1 MDKPSA
7 LFTYQFPS
15 RYTRRAVAEVN
26 PILSMRHVE
35 SIFPSRR
42 RMLAAPGVNSDEPR
56 RRLSRPKRLTAD
68 ENIVPIAFGW
78 ALVEQDAAL
87 LTSRLVI
94 TVL

>member
-1 MDKPSA
+1 
-7 LFTYQFPS
+7 
-15 RYTRRAVAEVN
+15 
-26 PILSMRHVE
+26 
-35 SIFPSRR
+35 
-42 RMLAAPGVNSDEPR
+42 MLAAPGVNSDEPR